1 MSSIPTGV
9 GLGLRSQ
16 FIGAIARGDAD
27 GQLAF
32 VEVAPENYLDRG
44 GRGLAL
50 FEQVAER
57 HPTITHGL
65 MLSLGGTDPL
75 RHDFL
80 AALKPFVQ
88 RHSPWH
94 SDHLC
99 FSSDRGGILHD
110 LLPLPRTGET
120 VRRIAGRIHEAQ
132 DALEHPMAIENI
144 SYYLEMGVP
153 ELDEPDFIRA
163 VVEEADCGLLLDVN
177 NILVNAK
184 NFGFEAMDW
193 LERMPLD
200 RVVQMHVAGHE
211 AWNDLEMYVDT
222 HGETAEPAVH
232 EMMQWVVERVGPLPV
247 LLERD
252 KNIPPLPDLL
262 REVADLQ
269 SSYDAA
275 LARWETQ
282 PAASSKAR
290 A

>member
-1 MSSIPTGV
+1 MTGVPTGV
-9 GLGLRSQ
+9 GLGLRNQ
-16 FIGAIARGDAD
+16 FSAAIARGDAD
-27 GQLAF
+27 GKVAF
-32 VEVAPENYLDRG
+32 IEVAPENYLERG

-50 FEQVAER
+50 FEQTAER
-57 HPTITHGL
+57 HPVISHGL

-75 RHDFL
+75 REDFL
-80 AALKPFVQ
+80 AALGPFVK

-110 LLPLPRTGET
+110 LLPLPRTGDT
-120 VRRIAGRIHEAQ
+120 VKRIASRIRQAQ
-132 DALEHPMAIENI
+132 DTLDHPMAVENI
-144 SYYLEMGVP
+144 SYYLEMGVA

-193 LERMPLD
+193 LERIPLE
-200 RVVQMHVAGHE
+200 RVVQLHVAGHE
-211 AWNDLEMYVDT
+211 SWDDLEMYVDT

-232 EMMQWVVERVGPLPV
+232 EMMQWVIERTGPLPV

-252 KNIPPLPDLL
+252 KNIPPLAELL

-269 SSYDAA
+269 ASYDEA
-275 LARWETQ
+275 LARWEAT
-282 PAASSKAR
+282 R
-290 A
+290 